1 MPLATIVPGADPRG
15 PSGGARPPPEAP
27 GLSPNQTIAEMSRV
41 PPQVR
46 AGTPPAPALPAA
58 GDLLRLTKPRI
69 TALVTFTAVAA
80 ALAAGASSTA
90 VVLHLAAGTLL
101 LSGGTN
107 TLNQWLERDADGRME
122 RTRGRPLPAGRVR
135 SAHAAAWGTALV
147 GSGAAWLAAGTNLPT
162 ALLGLT
168 AAVLY
173 VAAYT
178 PMKRRSPVSLL
189 VGAVPGAL
197 PALGGW
203 VAVTGEAAGTGL
215 ALFGVLFLWQL
226 PHFLALGWLLREDYR
241 RAGFSVLAV
250 EDPEGVLSGRSAV
263 LSAAGLIPVSL
274 AAWWAGTAGLVF
286 AAAAVLAGVAYLAG
300 SIAFARRGTEAAAR
314 RLFLVSLAYLPAVLG
329 ALALDVRW
337 L

>member
-1 MPLATIVPGADPRG
+1 
-15 PSGGARPPPEAP
+15 
-27 GLSPNQTIAEMSRV
+27 MSRI
-41 PPQVR
+41 PPQAT
-46 AGTPPAPALPAA
+46 AGAAPAPAIPGA

-69 TALVTFTAVAA
+69 TLLVTFTAVAA
-80 ALAAGASSTA
+80 ALAAGAGSAGTL
-90 VVLHLAAGTLL
+90 VHLAAGTLL

-107 TLNQWLERDADGRME
+107 TLNQWLEREADARME
-122 RTRGRPLPAGRVR
+122 RTRARPLPAGRVR
-135 SAHAAAWGTALV
+135 SRQAALWGTALV
-147 GSGAAWLAAGTNLPT
+147 GSGAAWLAAGTNAPT
-162 ALLGLT
+162 ALLGLA

-178 PMKRRSPVSLL
+178 PMKRRSPISLL

-203 VAVTGEAAGTGL
+203 VAVTGSVGATGL

-226 PHFLALGWLLREDYR
+226 PHFLALGWLLRDDYR

-263 LSAAGLIPVSL
+263 LSAAGLLPVSL
-274 AAWWAGTAGLVF
+274 AAWWGGVAGPGF
-286 AAAAVLAGVAYLAG
+286 AAAAGLAGAVYLAV
-300 SIAFARRGTEAAAR
+300 SMAFARSSTEAAAR
-314 RLFLVSLAYLPAVLG
+314 RLFLVSLAYLPTVLA

-337 L
+337 A

>member
-1 MPLATIVPGADPRG
+1 
-15 PSGGARPPPEAP
+15 
-27 GLSPNQTIAEMSRV
+27 MSRT
-41 PPQVR
+41 PPQ
-46 AGTPPAPALPAA
+46 APASAPAAPALPAA

-80 ALAAGASSTA
+80 AVTAGAGSA
-90 VVLHLAAGTLL
+90 AILAHLAAGTLL

-107 TLNQWLERDADGRME
+107 TLNQWLEREADARMR
-122 RTRGRPLPAGRVR
+122 RTRERPLPAGRVR
-135 SAHAAAWGTALV
+135 SRQAAAWGTALV
-147 GSGAAWLAAGTNLPT
+147 GSGAAWLAAGTNTPT

-203 VAVTGEAAGTGL
+203 VAVTGSASGTGL

-226 PHFLALGWLLREDYR
+226 PHFLALGWLLRDDYR

-263 LSAAGLIPVSL
+263 LAAAGLLPVSL
-274 AAWWAGTAGLVF
+274 APWWAGAASPWFG
-286 AAAAVLAGVAYLAG
+286 AAAGAVGVAYLVG
-300 SIAFARRGTEAAAR
+300 SVVFAREGTEEAAR
-314 RLFLVSLAYLPAVLG
+314 RLFLASLVYLPAVLG
-329 ALALDVRW
+329 ALALDARW

>member
-1 MPLATIVPGADPRG
+1 
-15 PSGGARPPPEAP
+15 
-27 GLSPNQTIAEMSRV
+27 MSRASS
-41 PPQVR
+41 QAT
-46 AGTPPAPALPAA
+46 AGAPPAPAIPRV

-69 TALVTFTAVAA
+69 TILVAFTAVAA
-80 ALAAGASSTA
+80 ALAAEAASTA
-90 VVLHLAAGTLL
+90 TVLHLTAGTLL

-107 TLNQWLERDADGRME
+107 TLNQWLERGPDARMD
-122 RTRGRPLPAGRVR
+122 RTRTRPLPAGRIR
-135 SAHAAAWGTALV
+135 SRQAAGWGALLV

-162 ALLGLT
+162 ALLGLA

-203 VAVTGEAAGTGL
+203 VAVTGSVAATGL

-250 EDPEGVLSGRSAV
+250 EDPEGTLSGRSAV
-263 LSAAGLIPVSL
+263 LSALGLLPVSL
-274 AAWWAGTAGLVF
+274 APWWAGEAGAWF
-286 AAAAVLAGVAYLAG
+286 AAVALAAGGVYLAA
-300 SIAFARRGTEAAAR
+300 SIRFARAGSERSAR
-314 RLFLVSLAYLPAVLG
+314 RLFLTSLAYLPAVL
-329 ALALDVRW
+329 APLALSLRW

>member
-1 MPLATIVPGADPRG
+1 
-15 PSGGARPPPEAP
+15 
-27 GLSPNQTIAEMSRV
+27 MSRI
-41 PPQVR
+41 PPQAR
-46 AGTPPAPALPAA
+46 AGAPPAPVLPAM

-80 ALAAGASSTA
+80 ALAAGAGSAA

-107 TLNQWLERDADGRME
+107 TLNQWLEREVDARME

-135 SAHAAAWGTALV
+135 SRQAAVWGTVLV
-147 GSGAAWLAAGTNLPT
+147 GSGAAWLAAGTNTPT

-203 VAVTGEAAGTGL
+203 VAVTGSVAGTGL

-226 PHFLALGWLLREDYR
+226 PHFLALGWLLRDDYR
-241 RAGFSVLAV
+241 RAGFSVLSV
-250 EDPEGVLSGRSAV
+250 EDPGGVLSGRSAV
-263 LSAAGLIPVSL
+263 LSALGLLPMSL
-274 AAWWAGTAGLVF
+274 APWWAEVAGPAFAVTAV
-286 AAAAVLAGVAYLAG
+286 VAGGVYLAG
-300 SIAFARRGTEAAAR
+300 SLAFARSGTEKAAR
-314 RLFLVSLAYLPAVLG
+314 RLFLISLAYLPAVLG